1 MSLNYPDEPDDAP
14 SDAQFYG
21 PETDSFVAGWYK
33 YKDGQWYW
41 SQKIHGSRAVWQE
54 VSSYNIPT
62 LGTDIF
68 IVKTF
73 PLEALQPDAEYLY
86 HTIPNVQLRREEN
99 TGYSCHPNETQWGK
113 LTCSLDDGWWLR
125 QIPLANLGW
134 EPCSPSS
141 AITPENDVDNW

>member
-1 MSLNYPDEPDDAP
+1 MSLNYQDEPDDAP
-14 SDAQFYG
+14 SGAQFYG

-41 SQKIHGSRAVWQE
+41 SQKIHGSKAVWQE

-62 LGTDIF
+62 LSTDIF

-86 HTIPNVQLRREEN
+86 HAIPKEAFEN
-99 TGYSCHPNETQWGK
+99 RCPPLTDLNWPPKTQEG
-113 LTCSLDDGWWLR
+113 
-125 QIPLANLGW
+125 
-134 EPCSPSS
+134 
-141 AITPENDVDNW
+141 NDVDS